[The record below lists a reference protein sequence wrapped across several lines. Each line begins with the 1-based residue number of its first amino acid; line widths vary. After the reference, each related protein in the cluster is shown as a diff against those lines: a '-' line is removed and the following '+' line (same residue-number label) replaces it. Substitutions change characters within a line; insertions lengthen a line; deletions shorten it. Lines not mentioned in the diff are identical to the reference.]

1 VVTLSV
7 LLTLATVAVNRFLTG
22 GLGVVFDV
30 GFVLICVAAALS
42 VRPRDFFVVGVLPP
56 LLMFGVLLALAMVT
70 PGTVAQPNDSAPQA
84 VVSGLAYHAGALVT
98 GYGLTLAALALR
110 QYATRNAGRLRA
122 SRREVSSST

>member
-70 PGTVAQPNDSAPQA
+70 PGTVAQANDSAPQA